1 MNVTAFS
8 SERSGYQEFTNNEKI
23 CGASTQ
29 SATGSS
35 TVSLA
40 PGKQSGYTS
49 QIDPSENLPLQIPV
63 CKREVEIK
71 TESFCPKEFDTK
83 GGVKDHERT
92 GPIKKSEIKKATTE
106 LHSAITNTE
115 NLEDLTND
123 DILALI
129 AKGADVN
136 AKTKLSGK
144 KTALHLAAVR
154 GNQRIIE
161 LLVNEAR
168 ADVNLKDEFG
178 TTVMACAF
186 LYGAKITPLIPC
198 MVKAGFDIHA
208 CCGGKGAGTM
218 LAHAARGKNWELVEL
233 LLANGADPNDRI
245 NNNETALHLAVR
257 LGLPE
262 IIDMLMKYK
271 ADINAK
277 TNDEGRTALHLVAE
291 SGQREILD
299 KLLQHE
305 ANANALDNDERTPLY
320 LLTCADGQLKTFQ
333 YFMDTLINLQ
343 DDVDHRDIGR
353 STPLSI
359 LVNRLEHQDALEYA
373 INTLLQRA
381 ADIDAQNGGGYAP
394 LHFAA
399 VNGKLEAFSQ
409 LIEKGANMYA
419 KTNRG
424 MMVLDL
430 AMDNSHSFATKIL
443 EILVNAKFDV
453 KAPCDS
459 AGGRTIAYA
468 IENRKWKMVDSLIVR
483 GADIDAWKNEKS
495 QYTPLHYAALMDQ
508 KDIVREL
515 LERRAKA
522 NIRSIEGNTALH
534 YAVSASDWDYQ
545 EDWTVRLAIL
555 ADLIENG
562 KVEINAQNKYGATA
576 LHIAA
581 SQGSIDMIRE
591 LLMRGADFNI
601 LDEKKMTAF
610 DHCNRFEYLFGIPL
624 EKVSRKEKANACKYM
639 IEHNA
644 DVRGA
649 DVMKA
654 KAAEERAAKVAAM
667 KRTFNGLVHKVKG
680 ILKPE

>member
-1 MNVTAFS
+1 MNTVKAFS
-8 SERSGYQEFTNNEKI
+8 SARPVYQQFDNEEN
-23 CGASTQ
+23 CVASNRP
-29 SATGSS
+29 ATGGS

-40 PGKQSGYTS
+40 PSKQPGHTP
-49 QIDPSENLPLQIPV
+49 QIDPSQNLPRQTLV
-63 CKREVEIK
+63 CNREVEIK
-71 TESFCPKEFDTK
+71 TESLCPKKSTND
-83 GGVKDHERT
+83 GVKDHEHT
-92 GPIKKSEIKKATTE
+92 VHIKKSEIKRVTME
-106 LHSAITNTE
+106 LHRAITNTE
-115 NLEDLTND
+115 NPEDLTND

-129 AKGADVN
+129 AQGANVN

-144 KTALHLAAVR
+144 KTALHLAAIH

-161 LLVNEAR
+161 LLVNEAK
-168 ADVNLKDEFG
+168 ADVNLKDDYG
-178 TTVMACAF
+178 RTVMECAF
-186 LYGAKITPLIPC
+186 QYGTNITPLIPC

-208 CCGGKGAGTM
+208 DCGGNGAGTM
-218 LAHAARGKNWELVEL
+218 LAHAAREKNWGLVEY

-245 NNNETALHLAVR
+245 NKHETALHLAVR
-257 LGLPE
+257 LGKPE

-277 TNDEGRTALHLVAE
+277 TKDEGRTALHLVAQ
-291 SGQREILD
+291 SGQRDILD
-299 KLLQHE
+299 KLLQHH

-359 LVNRLEHQDALEYA
+359 LVNSLEHQDALEYA
-373 INTLLQRA
+373 INTLVQHRA
-381 ADIDAQNGGGYAP
+381 DVDAQNGGGYAP

-399 VNGKLEAFSQ
+399 MNGKLEAFSQ
-409 LIEKGANMYA
+409 LIEKEANMYA

-424 MMVLDL
+424 KMVLDL
-430 AMDNSHSFATKIL
+430 AKRNGHHFTAKIL
-443 EILVNAKFDV
+443 EILDNAKFDV
-453 KAPCDS
+453 RAPCDS

-468 IENRKWKMVDSLIVR
+468 IQNRQWEMVDSLILR

-515 LERRAKA
+515 LDRSAKA
-522 NIRSIEGNTALH
+522 NLRNIEGSTALH
-534 YAVSASDWDYQ
+534 YAVSAPDWDYQ

-562 KVEINAQNKYGATA
+562 KVEINAQNNYGATA

-610 DHCNRFEYLFGIPL
+610 DHCSKYEYFCGLPL
-624 EKVSRKEKANACKYM
+624 EKVGRKVKANACMYM
-639 IEHNA
+639 VEHNA

-654 KAAEERAAKVAAM
+654 KAAEERAAKVAAL
-667 KRTFNGLVHKVKG
+667 KSTLSGLAHKVTG
-680 ILKPE
+680 LFFKPE